1 MILIVAVALLG
12 ELAYL
17 VSTFD
22 RHRHD
27 SVREYKR
34 SVESL
39 RQIVEELRPR

>member
-12 ELAYL
+12 ELAFL
-17 VSTFD
+17 VRTFEWQ
-22 RHRHD
+22 RHD

-39 RQIVEELRPR
+39 RQIVEDLRPR